1 MTRFRPSSIST
12 VSDPKNPSE
21 RRARRLI
28 TTTEETDVSDLA
40 VAAQDSSEP
49 KSDVVGHAVVRKV
62 AWRLMWF
69 VMALYFLAILDR
81 GNISFAAIS
90 MNRDLG
96 LNAQMFGIAVGVMYF
111 TYSMFEIPSNLI
123 LGRFGARVTLTR
135 IAMLWGIATVLMAF
149 TQGPWSLYAFRAFL
163 GFAESGLFPGVMLF
177 LSLWFPFAYRARYN
191 AMFNYAVPIS
201 YIFGSLISGAI
212 LDLDGVLGLAGWK
225 WLFIL
230 EGAPTILLGVIGI
243 FYLTDR
249 PRQANWLTP
258 QEKAWLAAEIERDAR
273 DRGVIHDRSL
283 LRTLLKPMVLLFALC
298 NFGLFCGLASLF
310 SWLPQIIKTFGLPNS
325 QVGMVTAIPPLAG
338 LVGMILLSRHS
349 DRLGERFI
357 YSCCTLL
364 LAASGFAIAA
374 FAPNPVL
381 IIIGFM
387 VANVGVYGT
396 QAVFWTIPQSY
407 LSRDSAPGAIGLIGM
422 VGSIGGAL
430 VPVVIGRIRDS
441 TGSFT
446 GGFLVVSAALA
457 IAAGGVMVAR
467 AQLSG
472 VKVR

>member
-1 MTRFRPSSIST
+1 M
-12 VSDPKNPSE
+12 
-21 RRARRLI
+21 
-28 TTTEETDVSDLA
+28 SDLA
-40 VAAQDSSEP
+40 AAATLAVPTSEVAGP
-49 KSDVVGHAVVRKV
+49 AVVRKV

-90 MNRDLG
+90 MNRELG
-96 LNAQMFGIAVGVMYF
+96 LNAQMFGIAVGIMFF
-111 TYSMFEIPSNLI
+111 TYSIFEVPSNIVLA
-123 LGRFGARVTLTR
+123 RFGARATLTR
-135 IAMLWGIATVLMAF
+135 IAILWGIATVLMAF
-149 TQGPWSLYAFRAFL
+149 AQGPWSLYAFRAFL

-201 YIFGSLISGAI
+201 YIFGSLISGAV
-212 LDLDGVLGLAGWK
+212 LNLDGTLGIAGWK

-230 EGAPTILLGVIGI
+230 EGAPTIVLGIIGI

-249 PRQANWLTP
+249 PRDATWLTP
-258 QEKAWLAAEIERDAR
+258 QEKLWLAAEIERDAR
-273 DRGVIHDRSL
+273 DLGVIHERSL
-283 LRTLLKPMVLLFALC
+283 IRTLMKPMVLLFALC

-310 SWLPQIIKTFGLPNS
+310 AWLPQIIKTFGLPNF
-325 QVGMVTAIPPLAG
+325 QIGMVTAIPPLAG

-349 DRLGERFI
+349 DRRGERFI
-357 YSCCTLL
+357 YSFCTLL
-364 LAASGFAIAA
+364 LAATGFAMAA
-374 FAPNPVL
+374 FAPTPTL

-387 VANVGVYGT
+387 VANVGVYGS

-407 LSRDSAPGAIGLIGM
+407 LSRDSAPGAIGLIAM

-430 VPVVIGRIRDS
+430 VPVVIGRLKDS

-446 GGFLVVSAALA
+446 GGFLFVSAVLVV
-457 IAAGGVMVAR
+457 AAAGVMVAR
-467 AQLSG
+467 SQLSHI
-472 VKVR
+472 KAR

>member
-1 MTRFRPSSIST
+1 
-12 VSDPKNPSE
+12 
-21 RRARRLI
+21 
-28 TTTEETDVSDLA
+28 
-40 VAAQDSSEP
+40 
-49 KSDVVGHAVVRKV
+49 
-62 AWRLMWF
+62 MWF

-135 IAMLWGIATVLMAF
+135 IAILWGIATVLMAF
-149 TQGPWSLYAFRAFL
+149 TQGPWSLYASRAFL

-212 LDLDGVLGLAGWK
+212 LDLDGVLGIAGWK

-249 PRQANWLTP
+249 PREANWLTP

-283 LRTLLKPMVLLFALC
+283 LKTLMKPIVLLFALC

-349 DRLGERFI
+349 DRLGERFV

-364 LAASGFAIAA
+364 LAATGFAIAA
-374 FAPNPVL
+374 FAPNPIL

-387 VANVGVYGT
+387 VANIGVYGT

-457 IAAGGVMVAR
+457 IAAGAVMVAR

>member
-1 MTRFRPSSIST
+1 M
-12 VSDPKNPSE
+12 
-21 RRARRLI
+21 
-28 TTTEETDVSDLA
+28 SDLA

-49 KSDVVGHAVVRKV
+49 RSEIVGPAIIRKV

-90 MNRDLG
+90 MNKDLG
-96 LNAQMFGIAVGVMYF
+96 LDAQMFGIAVGVMYF

-212 LDLDGVLGLAGWK
+212 LDLDGVLGIAGWK

-230 EGAPTILLGVIGI
+230 EGAPAILLGVTGI

-249 PRQANWLTP
+249 PREAKWLAP

-273 DRGVIHDRSL
+273 DMGVIHDRSL
-283 LRTLLKPMVLLFALC
+283 LKTLMKPMVLLFALS

-338 LVGMILLSRHS
+338 LIGMILLSRHS

-364 LAASGFAIAA
+364 LAATGFAIAA
-374 FAPNPVL
+374 FAPSPML

-446 GGFLVVSAALA
+446 GGFLVVSAALV

-467 AQLSG
+467 TQLSG
-472 VKVR
+472 AKVQ

>member
-1 MTRFRPSSIST
+1 M
-12 VSDPKNPSE
+12 
-21 RRARRLI
+21 
-28 TTTEETDVSDLA
+28 SDLA
-40 VAAQDSSEP
+40 VAAQVPAEATSEVSGP
-49 KSDVVGHAVVRKV
+49 AVVRKV

-90 MNRDLG
+90 MNKDLG

-111 TYSMFEIPSNLI
+111 TYSIFEIPSNIVLA
-123 LGRFGARVTLTR
+123 RYGARATLTR
-135 IAMLWGIATVLMAF
+135 IAILWGIATVLMAF
-149 TQGPWSLYAFRAFL
+149 AQGQWSLYAFRGFL

-177 LSLWFPFAYRARYN
+177 LSIWFPFAYRARYN

-201 YIFGSLISGAI
+201 YIFGSLISGAV
-212 LDLDGVLGLAGWK
+212 LNLDGTLGIAGWK

-230 EGAPTILLGVIGI
+230 EGAPPIILGIIGI

-249 PRQANWLTP
+249 PHDATWLAP
-258 QEKAWLAAEIERDAR
+258 QEKLWLAAEIERDAR
-273 DRGVIHDRSL
+273 DRGVVHDHSL
-283 LRTLLKPMVLLFALC
+283 FGTLMKPAVLLFALC

-310 SWLPQIIKTFGLPNS
+310 AWLPQIIKTFGLENS
-325 QVGMVTAIPPLAG
+325 QIGMVTAIPPLAG
-338 LVGMILLSRHS
+338 LIGMILLSRHS
-349 DRLGERFI
+349 DRVGERFI

-364 LAASGFAIAA
+364 LAATGFAIAA
-374 FAPNPVL
+374 FAPNPTT

-407 LSRDSAPGAIGLIGM
+407 LSRDSAPGAIGLVAM

-430 VPVVIGRIRDS
+430 IPVVIGRIKDS

-446 GGFLVVSAALA
+446 GGFLFVSAALVISA
-457 IAAGGVMVAR
+457 VGIMVAR
-467 AQLSG
+467 RLLGRAR
-472 VKVR
+472 V

>member
-1 MTRFRPSSIST
+1 M
-12 VSDPKNPSE
+12 
-21 RRARRLI
+21 
-28 TTTEETDVSDLA
+28 SDLA
-40 VAAQDSSEP
+40 VAAQVPAEATSEVSGP
-49 KSDVVGHAVVRKV
+49 AVVRKV

-90 MNRDLG
+90 MNKDLG

-111 TYSMFEIPSNLI
+111 TYSIFEIPSNIVLA
-123 LGRFGARVTLTR
+123 RYGARATLTR
-135 IAMLWGIATVLMAF
+135 IAILWGIATVLMAF
-149 TQGPWSLYAFRAFL
+149 AQGQWSLYAFRGFL

-177 LSLWFPFAYRARYN
+177 LSIWFPFAYRARYN

-201 YIFGSLISGAI
+201 YIFGSLISGAV
-212 LDLDGVLGLAGWK
+212 LNLDGTLGIAGWK

-230 EGAPTILLGVIGI
+230 EGAPPIILGIIGI

-249 PRQANWLTP
+249 PHDATWLAP
-258 QEKAWLAAEIERDAR
+258 QEKLWLAAEIERDAR
-273 DRGVIHDRSL
+273 DRGVVHDHSL
-283 LRTLLKPMVLLFALC
+283 FGTLMKPAVLLFALC

-310 SWLPQIIKTFGLPNS
+310 AWLPQIIKTFGLENS
-325 QVGMVTAIPPLAG
+325 QIGMVTAIPPLAG
-338 LVGMILLSRHS
+338 LIGMILLSRHS
-349 DRLGERFI
+349 DRVGERFI

-364 LAASGFAIAA
+364 LAATGFAIAA
-374 FAPNPVL
+374 FAPNPTT

-407 LSRDSAPGAIGLIGM
+407 LSRDSAPGAIGLVAM

-430 VPVVIGRIRDS
+430 IPVVIGRIKDS

-446 GGFLVVSAALA
+446 GGFLFVSGALVISA
-457 IAAGGVMVAR
+457 VGIMVAR
-467 AQLSG
+467 SLLARA
-472 VKVR
+472 KVQ

>member
-1 MTRFRPSSIST
+1 M
-12 VSDPKNPSE
+12 
-21 RRARRLI
+21 
-28 TTTEETDVSDLA
+28 SDLA
-40 VAAQDSSEP
+40 VTAQNPAEP
-49 KSDVVGHAVVRKV
+49 KSEVIGSAVVRKV
-62 AWRLMWF
+62 ALRLMWF

-135 IAMLWGIATVLMAF
+135 IAILWGIATVLMAF
-149 TQGPWSLYAFRAFL
+149 TKGPWSLYAFRAFL
-163 GFAESGLFPGVMLF
+163 GFAESGLFPGVMLL
-177 LSLWFPFAYRARYN
+177 LSLWFPFGYRARYN
-191 AMFNYAVPIS
+191 AMFNYAVPVS

-212 LDLDGVLGLAGWK
+212 LDLDGLLGIAGWK

-230 EGAPTILLGVIGI
+230 EGAPPILLGIVGI

-249 PRQANWLTP
+249 PRDTKWLAP
-258 QEKAWLAAEIERDAR
+258 HEKTWLAAEIERDAR
-273 DRGVIHDRSL
+273 NLGVIHDRSL
-283 LRTLLKPMVLLFALC
+283 FRTLMKPMVLLFALC

-338 LVGMILLSRHS
+338 LIGMILLSRHS
-349 DRLGERFI
+349 DRLGERFV
-357 YSCCTLL
+357 YSFCTLL
-364 LAASGFAIAA
+364 LAAAGFAIAA
-374 FAPNPVL
+374 FAPTPTL
-381 IIIGFM
+381 IIVGFM
-387 VANVGVYGT
+387 VANVGIYGT

-407 LSRDSAPGAIGLIGM
+407 LSRDSAPGAIGLVAM

-430 VPVVIGRIRDS
+430 IPVLIGRIKDS

-446 GGFLVVSAALA
+446 GGFLVVSAVLVVAALGVM
-457 IAAGGVMVAR
+457 AARQQLGHGGVR
-467 AQLSG
+467 GSP
-472 VKVR
+472 RTS

>member
-1 MTRFRPSSIST
+1 M
-12 VSDPKNPSE
+12 
-21 RRARRLI
+21 
-28 TTTEETDVSDLA
+28 SDLA
-40 VAAQDSSEP
+40 VAAPIPVQPASEVSGP
-49 KSDVVGHAVVRKV
+49 AVVRKV

-81 GNISFAAIS
+81 SNISFAAIS

-96 LNAQMFGIAVGVMYF
+96 LNAQMFGIAVGIMFF
-111 TYSMFEIPSNLI
+111 TYSIFEIPSNLV
-123 LGRFGARVTLTR
+123 LARYGARLTLTR
-135 IAMLWGIATVLMAF
+135 IAILWGIATVLMAF
-149 TQGPWSLYAFRAFL
+149 AQGPWSLYVSRAFL

-283 LRTLLKPMVLLFALC
+283 LKTLMKPMVLLFALC

-430 VPVVIGRIRDS
+430 VPVAIGRIKDS

-446 GGFLVVSAALA
+446 GGFLVVAAALA
-457 IAAGGVMVAR
+457 IAAACVMVAR
-467 AQLSG
+467 TQLG
-472 VKVR
+472 HARAR

>member
-1 MTRFRPSSIST
+1 M
-12 VSDPKNPSE
+12 
-21 RRARRLI
+21 
-28 TTTEETDVSDLA
+28 SDLA
-40 VAAQDSSEP
+40 VATQNLALP
-49 KSDVVGHAVVRKV
+49 KSEVAGPAVVRKV
-62 AWRLMWF
+62 ARRLMWF

-90 MNRDLG
+90 MNKDLG

-135 IAMLWGIATVLMAF
+135 IAILWGLATVLMSF

-177 LSLWFPFAYRARYN
+177 LSLWFPVAYRARYN

-212 LDLDGVLGLAGWK
+212 LDLDGVLGIAGWK

-230 EGAPTILLGVIGI
+230 EGAPPILLGIIGI

-249 PRQANWLTP
+249 PREANWLAP
-258 QEKAWLAAEIERDAR
+258 QEKAWLAAEIERGAQDL
-273 DRGVIHDRSL
+273 GVIHDRSL
-283 LRTLLKPMVLLFALC
+283 LKTLMKPMVLLFALC

-310 SWLPQIIKTFGLPNS
+310 SWLPQIIKTFGLQNS
-325 QVGMVTAIPPLAG
+325 QVGMVTAIPPMAG
-338 LVGMILLSRHS
+338 LIGMIVLSRHS
-349 DRLGERFI
+349 DRLGERFV
-357 YSCCTLL
+357 YTVCTML
-364 LAASGFAIAA
+364 LAASGFAVAA
-374 FAPNPVL
+374 FAPNPTL
-381 IIIGFM
+381 IVVGFM
-387 VANVGVYGT
+387 VANVGVFGT
-396 QAVFWTIPQSY
+396 QAIFWTIPQSY

-430 VPVVIGRIRDS
+430 IPVVIGRIKDS

-446 GGFLVVSAALA
+446 GGFLLVSAALVVSAA
-457 IAAGGVMVAR
+457 GVLLAR
-467 AQLSG
+467 AQLVH
-472 VKVR
+472 VKAR

>member
-1 MTRFRPSSIST
+1 M
-12 VSDPKNPSE
+12 
-21 RRARRLI
+21 
-28 TTTEETDVSDLA
+28 SDLA
-40 VAAQDSSEP
+40 VPAQTRAEP
-49 KSDVVGHAVVRKV
+49 TPHVSGPAVVRKV

-90 MNRDLG
+90 MNKDLG
-96 LNAQMFGIAVGVMYF
+96 LNAQMFGIAVGIMFF
-111 TYSMFEIPSNLI
+111 TYSIFEIPSNLI
-123 LGRFGARVTLTR
+123 LARYGARVTLTR

-149 TQGPWSLYAFRAFL
+149 AQGPWSLYAFRAFL

-201 YIFGSLISGAI
+201 YIFGSLISGAV
-212 LDLDGVLGLAGWK
+212 LDLNGTLGLAGWK

-230 EGAPTILLGVIGI
+230 EGAPPIILGIIGI

-249 PRQANWLTP
+249 PRDANWLAP
-258 QEKAWLAAEIERDAR
+258 QEKLWLAAEIERDAR
-273 DRGVIHDRSL
+273 DLGVVHDRSL
-283 LRTLLKPMVLLFALC
+283 LRTLTKPMVLLFALC

-310 SWLPQIIKTFGLPNS
+310 AWLPQIIKTFGLPNS
-325 QVGMVTAIPPLAG
+325 QIGMVTAIPPLAG
-338 LVGMILLSRHS
+338 LIGMILLSRHS
-349 DRLGERFI
+349 DRRGERFI
-357 YSCCTLL
+357 YTCCTLL
-364 LAASGFAIAA
+364 LAAAGFAIAA
-374 FAPNPVL
+374 FAPNPTL

-407 LSRDSAPGAIGLIGM
+407 LSRDSAPGAIGLVAM

-430 VPVVIGRIRDS
+430 IPVVIGRIKDS

-446 GGFLVVSAALA
+446 GGFLFVSGALVMSA
-457 IAAGGVMVAR
+457 VGIMVAR
-467 AQLSG
+467 ALLSRA
-472 VKVR
+472 KVQ

>member
-1 MTRFRPSSIST
+1 M
-12 VSDPKNPSE
+12 
-21 RRARRLI
+21 
-28 TTTEETDVSDLA
+28 SDLA
-40 VAAQDSSEP
+40 VAEKTSAESKSEI
-49 KSDVVGHAVVRKV
+49 VGLAVVRKV
-62 AWRLMWF
+62 ARRLMWF

-90 MNRDLG
+90 MNKDLG
-96 LNAQMFGIAVGVMYF
+96 LNAQMFGIAVGVMFF

-135 IAMLWGIATVLMAF
+135 IAILWGIATVLMAF
-149 TQGPWSLYAFRAFL
+149 AQGPWSLYAFRAFL
-163 GFAESGLFPGVMLF
+163 GFAKSGLFPGVMLF

-201 YIFGSLISGAI
+201 YIFGSLISGAV
-212 LDLDGVLGLAGWK
+212 LNLDGTLGIAGWK

-230 EGAPTILLGVIGI
+230 EGAPPIVLGIMGI

-249 PRQANWLTP
+249 PLEATWLAH
-258 QEKAWLAAEIERDAR
+258 QEKLWLAAEIERDAK
-273 DRGVIHDRSL
+273 GLAVIHDRSL
-283 LRTLLKPMVLLFALC
+283 LRTLIKPMVLLFALC

-310 SWLPQIIKTFGLPNS
+310 AWLPQIIKTFGLPNFEIG
-325 QVGMVTAIPPLAG
+325 VVTAIPPLAG

-349 DRLGERFI
+349 DRLRERFT
-357 YSCCTLL
+357 YSFCTLL
-364 LAASGFAIAA
+364 LAATGFASAA
-374 FAPNPVL
+374 FAPNPTL

-407 LSRDSAPGAIGLIGM
+407 LSRDSAPGAIGFIAM

-430 VPVVIGRIRDS
+430 IPIAIGRIKDS

-446 GGFLVVSAALA
+446 GGFLVVSAALV
-457 IAAGGVMVAR
+457 IAAAGIMVAR
-467 AQLSG
+467 NQLSHI
-472 VKVR
+472 KAR